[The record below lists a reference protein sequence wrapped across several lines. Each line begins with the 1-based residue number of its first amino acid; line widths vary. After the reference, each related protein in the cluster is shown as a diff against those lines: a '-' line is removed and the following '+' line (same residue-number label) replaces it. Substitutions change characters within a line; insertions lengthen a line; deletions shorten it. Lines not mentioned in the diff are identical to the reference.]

1 MVVPEFLDVLGV
13 VEESIREMEARQ
25 PEVVEI
31 GDFVLA
37 LFPEDGAYYRA
48 GSIICRQSP
57 SQTFHSLMIIH

>member
-48 GSIICRQSP
+48 GSKICRQSP
-57 SQTFHSLMIIH
+57 S